1 VGPLP
6 SIAWGAALAATL
18 AAAVL
23 DARTGRI
30 PNPLTAGALILG
42 LALGALHGGVW
53 GLVHCAAG
61 ALALAFVPLLLF
73 WRGAMGGGDVKLLA
87 ALGALVGIDA
97 GLELES
103 LAFLLGAVHGI
114 VAWARSG
121 RLRAGALAVAGLV
134 VPVVG
139 RRWRA
144 SPAVAAAAA
153 SSIRFGP
160 AIAAATA
167 AAGALRLWG

>member
-1 VGPLP
+1 VEPLP
-6 SIAWGAALAATL
+6 AIAWIAALATTL
-18 AAAVL
+18 FAAVI

-30 PNPLTAGALILG
+30 PNPLTLGALALG
-42 LALGALHGGVW
+42 LALATVRAGPWGIVHGV
-53 GLVHCAAG
+53 AG

-87 ALGALVGIDA
+87 ALGALLGIDA

-103 LAFLLGAVHGI
+103 LAFLFGAAQGI
-114 VAWARSG
+114 AAWARSG

-134 VPVVG
+134 VPVAG
-139 RRWRA
+139 RHWRRR
-144 SPAVAAAAA
+144 PGVVEAAAA
-153 SSIRFGP
+153 SIRFGP
-160 AIAAATA
+160 AVAAATA

>member
-30 PNPLTAGALILG
+30 PNRLTLAALVLG
-42 LALGALHGGVW
+42 LALGALHGGGW

-61 ALALAFVPLLLF
+61 ALVLAFVPLLLF

-103 LAFLLGAVHGI
+103 LAFMFGAAQGI
-114 VAWARSG
+114 AAWVRSG

-134 VPVVG
+134 VPVAG
-139 RRWRA
+139 RHWRRR
-144 SPAVAAAAA
+144 PGVVEAAAA
-153 SSIRFGP
+153 SIRFGP